1 MAIIS
6 AVFSILPLPAAT
18 VTDSV
23 SVYFP
28 IGQSA
33 YDETYGDNGASMSGF
48 IERLTTASS
57 PIESVVVRGYVSPD
71 GHSIGDRLAQ
81 RRCDDIARYIT
92 RRSGIDPA
100 TVKAEYA
107 GIDWPLLR
115 QYITESADLPYSE
128 KIIDII
134 DNVPVWIYDTRGNI
148 VDGRNKRMMDL
159 AGGRPYR
166 RMRETIFPRLRK
178 AVVVVTYG
186 PQPAPAVCPEPVVPP
201 AASET
206 AIVTIAEDTGYTEVD
221 MDTAVT
227 DIAVTDSVIA
237 TSDSVPP
244 YAVADST
251 VSDKARGLFMAVKT
265 NMLYDT
271 GLVPNLAAEFY
282 VGKNLSVFGEWM
294 YAWWDSYNRHRYW
307 RIYGGD
313 IGLRWWF
320 GAKAHE
326 KPLTGHHL
334 GIFAGVLTFDFEL
347 GDYGYMG
354 GKPGGTLWDRC
365 MVNSGIEYGYS
376 LPVGSRL
383 NIDFSIALG
392 YMGGNYIKYFPFD
405 NEYYRDKEYKMR
417 YFGPTKAEISLVWLI
432 GPGNVNKKK
441 GGDR

>member
-1 MAIIS
+1 
-6 AVFSILPLPAAT
+6 
-18 VTDSV
+18 
-23 SVYFP
+23 
-28 IGQSA
+28 
-33 YDETYGDNGASMSGF
+33 
-48 IERLTTASS
+48 
-57 PIESVVVRGYVSPD
+57 
-71 GHSIGDRLAQ
+71 
-81 RRCDDIARYIT
+81 
-92 RRSGIDPA
+92 
-100 TVKAEYA
+100 
-107 GIDWPLLR
+107 
-115 QYITESADLPYSE
+115 
-128 KIIDII
+128 
-134 DNVPVWIYDTRGNI
+134 
-148 VDGRNKRMMDL
+148 
-159 AGGRPYR
+159 
-166 RMRETIFPRLRK
+166 
-178 AVVVVTYG
+178 
-186 PQPAPAVCPEPVVPP
+186 
-201 AASET
+201 
-206 AIVTIAEDTGYTEVD
+206 
-221 MDTAVT
+221 
-227 DIAVTDSVIA
+227 
-237 TSDSVPP
+237 
-244 YAVADST
+244 
-251 VSDKARGLFMAVKT
+251 MAVKT